1 MPIPALKISAIKVV
15 PAVLLTALVGG
26 WGATAQ
32 AAPATDGESVKAV
45 TARRLLDGLE
55 ERQMPDVA
63 LWVLDRLEADPEADA
78 GIKKEIPFRRAA
90 ALVGTSR
97 NETDSGKRGAIFDR
111 AEKEIDRFLADS
123 PDGEKAIKAYAQ
135 KGNLLVERGRT
146 KVELAKRPGE
156 DVAKLQSEAVTF
168 FDGAIKSLDG
178 AEKAVLELLRDVDGK
193 LSAMKP
199 PSKDEGDGEGK
210 PDPKKKRAPKL
221 SAAQMKEVGQLEEK
235 QDELRGQLLQM
246 RLLIAAA
253 LYEKSKALPKDS
265 EEWKKSLKDSS
276 ERYGKLYEKYRTRG
290 AGLFARYYEG
300 RNYVALGDRAKA
312 LTTLADIR
320 ALEGEGGFVPVLRAK
335 AVNASLEC
343 WLEDKKY
350 DEFDER
356 LLKIAMASVPVDK
369 LDADWLGLKYRAA
382 ALLERRADGLPDK
395 EKVKAAGMLK
405 NAKKL
410 ALEVVKANKD
420 FGKESRDLLAQ
431 LGRQLPDDADAIGAT
446 FEDAMDAAKAAIA
459 AMQAKQGEAKQAEA
473 AGNAAD
479 AEAAAKAAAGERDKA
494 VAAIRKAVPL
504 AGDDDLDALNQ
515 ARYLLTFLLYDS
527 KRLHDSAALGSFLAE
542 RYPNSKGSRQ
552 AAKIAMASWQQLM
565 KQPADAWRSD
575 AKSQCAGL
583 AELIMRTWPE
593 DAEGGDAALIAIATA
608 IEARDADRMV
618 SIIDKVP
625 AASPRR
631 LDVLLRAGSG
641 LWREVLERRRL
652 DESLRPAEAMLAGWK
667 DRAKAAID
675 EALKAI
681 PDDAAPARGAVAAAL
696 ARSQIAIE
704 DGDRTLADKLLE
716 HPSYGPWTVVN
727 GKDPAF
733 AEGSLA
739 ESTLSVSLRHFI
751 QSDQL
756 DKAQQAM
763 DRLEAV
769 AGTGEEASAKLTGM
783 YLSMGRDLQSQ
794 LEDLGGG
801 EKAGTPETQAKAQA
815 ILGGFEKF
823 LDGVA
828 KRDPKVSSQIW
839 VATTYL
845 TLGSGKGTGAIVSK
859 EKAEAYL
866 TKAAEA
872 YENLLK
878 KGGEEI
884 ARFEPSIR
892 LKMANVYRER
902 QKWEEAQTH
911 LDWILSDPKRQN
923 SLETQIQAAELSQAA
938 GEKAADKAKA
948 EAYLKQAIVGYKRPA
963 VAGQKGEI
971 VSWGWGGIANK
982 IQRQAFSSSDEKAMK
997 ARGQFFTA
1005 RLNVAKARLAR
1016 AELGQEREKLLQMAE
1031 NDIAITYKLY
1041 PDLGGESSRRQF
1053 DKLLR
1058 QIQKERG
1065 SGDPRGLKALEEV
1078 TATAAG
1084 AGG

>member
-1 MPIPALKISAIKVV
+1 MPSQPPQVF
-15 PAVLLTALVGG
+15 PAVLIAALVGG
-26 WGATAQ
+26 CLLPAR
-32 AAPATDGESVKAV
+32 AAAADGESVKSA

-55 ERQMPDVA
+55 ERQMPDVM
-63 LWVLDRLEADPEADA
+63 LWVLDRLEADSDVD
-78 GIKKEIPFRRAA
+78 GDLKKEIPFRRAG

-97 NETDSGKRGAIFDR
+97 NETDSGKRGAIFDQ
-111 AEKEIDRFLADS
+111 AEKEIERFLADS

-156 DVAKLQSEAVTF
+156 DAAKLLAEALPF
-168 FDGAIKSLDG
+168 FDESIKSLEG
-178 AEKAVLELLRDVDGK
+178 AEKAVLDLLRTVDAK
-193 LSAMKP
+193 LAELN
-199 PSKDEGDGEGK
+199 PSSKEEGDGDGK
-210 PDPKKKRAPKL
+210 PKKKRPKTP
-221 SAAQMKEVGQLEEK
+221 AQMKEIGQLEEK

-265 EEWKKSLKDSS
+265 EEWKKALKDSS
-276 ERYGKLYEKYRTRG
+276 DRYGKLYEKYRTRG

-300 RNYVALGDRAKA
+300 RNYVVLGDRAKA
-312 LTTLADIR
+312 LLTLADIR
-320 ALEGEGGFVPVLRAK
+320 ALDGEGGFVPALRAK

-356 LLKIAMASVPVDK
+356 MQKIAMAQVPADK

-382 ALLERRADGLPDK
+382 ALLERRAEAMPDK
-395 EKVKAAGMLK
+395 DKVKAATMLRS
-405 NAKKL
+405 AKKL

-420 FGKESRDLLAQ
+420 FAKESRELLAQ
-431 LGRQLPDDADAIGAT
+431 LGRQLPDEADDIGAS

-494 VAAIRKAVPL
+494 IAAIRKAVPL
-504 AGDDDLDALNQ
+504 AGDDAVDALNQ

-527 KRLHDSAALGSFLAE
+527 KRLHDAAALGTFLAE

-618 SIIDKVP
+618 SLIEKVP

-641 LWREVLERRRL
+641 LWREVLEGRRL
-652 DESLRPAEAMLAGWK
+652 DEAVRPPEAKLDGWK
-667 DRAKAAID
+667 ERAKAAID
-675 EALKAI
+675 EALKAVS
-681 PDDAAPARGAVAAAL
+681 DDAPPAKGPVAAAL

-704 DGDRTLADKLLE
+704 DGDRALADKLLE

-733 AEGSLA
+733 TEGALA
-739 ESTLSVSLRHFI
+739 ESTLSVALRHFI
-751 QSDQL
+751 QSEQL

-769 AGTGEEASAKLTGM
+769 AGTGEEASAKLTSM
-783 YLSMGRDLQSQ
+783 YLSMGRDLQAQ

-801 EKAGTPETQAKAQA
+801 DAAGSPETQAKAQA

-828 KRDPKVSSQIW
+828 KRDPKTSSQMW

-845 TLGSGKGTGAIVSK
+845 TLGSGKGTGAVVSK
-859 EKAEAYL
+859 DKADAYL
-866 TKAAEA
+866 TKAAEV
-872 YENLLK
+872 YESLLK

-902 QKWEEAQTH
+902 QKWDEAQGH
-911 LDWILSDPKRQN
+911 LDWILSDAKRQN

-938 GEKAADKAKA
+938 GEKVTDKAKA

-963 VAGQKGEI
+963 VGGQKGEI

-997 ARGQFFTA
+997 ARGQFFAA

-1016 AELGQEREKLLQMAE
+1016 AGLSQDRDKLLQMAE

-1065 SGDPRGLKALEEV
+1065 SGDPQGLKALEQ
-1078 TATAAG
+1078 AAAPAG